1 MSWGKK
7 KEKKKRVWVT
17 WLGRTSFFF
26 FWSILDDSETSAQ
39 PEENDQTAVSKRL
52 LDGASHACC
61 AGDLQIGRG
70 HDSGVPGGDSDPGAG
85 ERPSK
90 TQTARRWNW
99 DMARLAPH
107 PPPPC
112 LLLKANGPFAPFYTL
127 TAAAHVRRSPNGS
140 GCWQHEWN
148 NAINRPGIRLL

>member
-1 MSWGKK
+1 MRR
-7 KEKKKRVWVT
+7 KEEEGEEETSMGHVT
-17 WLGRTSFFF
+17 GSNIFF

-39 PEENDQTAVSKRL
+39 PQENDQTAVSKRL

-90 TQTARRWNW
+90 TQTARRWN
-99 DMARLAPH
+99 
-107 PPPPC
+107 
-112 LLLKANGPFAPFYTL
+112 
-127 TAAAHVRRSPNGS
+127 
-140 GCWQHEWN
+140 
-148 NAINRPGIRLL
+148 